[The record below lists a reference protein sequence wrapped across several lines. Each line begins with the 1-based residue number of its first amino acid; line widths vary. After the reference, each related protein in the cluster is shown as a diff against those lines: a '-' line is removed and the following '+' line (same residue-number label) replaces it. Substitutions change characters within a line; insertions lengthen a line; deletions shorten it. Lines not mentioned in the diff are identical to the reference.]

1 MDLEKEL
8 KIPYLGIMHTS
19 KRTHNMHSLEPPVC
33 KSRGR
38 VCTDRKHPAHWKL
51 FLCSGADGRM

>member
-1 MDLEKEL
+1 MT
-8 KIPYLGIMHTS
+8 MHVS

-38 VCTDRKHPAHWKL
+38 LCTDRKQPAHWKL